1 MQILRNP
8 FFILFCCLFWLTYLL
23 EYFHVFTLPVI
34 HNYLDDVLAIPVI
47 LTLAVAIQRQ
57 WVYRNKHYTLSKI
70 QIIFAVVYVSVLF
83 EGVLPLCSL
92 KYTRD
97 LWDILA
103 YFAGAFIFNK
113 LLNRPKKISSAVS

>member
-1 MQILRNP
+1 M
-8 FFILFCCLFWLTYLL
+8 
-23 EYFHVFTLPVI
+23 FTLPVI